1 MKRAQWEKKL
11 KEQIK
16 FDADFIPSFQTT
28 IKILSEILEERDNVY
43 TAYQKDGARPVIE
56 FTSDRGAVNM
66 KPNPLLKQWQELNTS
81 ALAYLRDLG
90 LTAAGLR
97 KLQGQIPERK
107 SKKPSKLEAFYARR
121 DGRSTDEEEDFDSDE
136 YWEAQFDSASNREP
150 EPPKT
155 EKQKAEEM
163 GISFDEYIQLKV
175 EGKKI
180 ERGTSNNG

>member
-107 SKKPSKLEAFYARR
+107 KTQGFSKLDAFFSRR
-121 DGRSTDEEEDFDSDE
+121 DGREPEEDFDSDE
-136 YWEAQFDSASNREP
+136 YWEAQFDMTAGREP
-150 EPPKT
+150 EQKT
-155 EKQKAEEM
+155 DKEKMEEM
-163 GISFDEYIQLKV
+163 GLTFEEYAKLKV
-175 EGKKI
+175 EEQSGRK
-180 ERGTSNNG
+180 EG

>member
-11 KEQIK
+11 KSQIK
-16 FDADFIPSFQTT
+16 FDAEYIPSFQTT

-56 FTSDRGAVNM
+56 FTSDRGSVNM

-107 SKKPSKLEAFYARR
+107 KTQGFSKLEDFMKEIE
-121 DGRSTDEEEDFDSDE
+121 DEEQ
-136 YWEAQFDSASNREP
+136 A
-150 EPPKT
+150 T
-155 EKQKAEEM
+155 ETDWK
-163 GISFDEYIQLKV
+163 L
-175 EGKKI
+175 
-180 ERGTSNNG
+180 